1 MPDIGYTVIDLGCG
15 MGHYV
20 STFRANGIEAVGV
33 DGNPSTCSLA
43 GEHCTVA
50 DLTSTLP
57 VSLLRDWVVS
67 LEVAEHIPVEYEQP
81 YLANLAS
88 LSSMGVILSWAT
100 PGSNLAIWPLLS
112 YS

>member
-1 MPDIGYTVIDLGCG
+1 MCPIGHTVIDLGCG

-20 STFRANGIEAVGV
+20 STFRANGIEADGV

-50 DLTSTLP
+50 DLTSILP
-57 VSLLRDWVVS
+57 VSLSREWVVS
-67 LEVAEHIPVEYEQP
+67 LEVAEHIPVEFEQP

-88 LSSMGVILSWAT
+88 LSSLGAIISWAT
-100 PGSNLAIWPLLS
+100 PGSNLAI
-112 YS
+112 